1 MLEEAITEWRE
12 AAVAE
17 GLAQGI
23 ANERA
28 LLRRIA
34 ARRFGV
40 AAGDSLAMLLMREEN
55 SERLAMIGDLIVDAA
70 NGEELLRRGRSV
82 LAHGSG
88 G

>member
-1 MLEEAITEWRE
+1 MLEEAIIEWRE

-17 GLAQGI
+17 GLAQSI

-40 AAGDSLAMLLMREEN
+40 AAGDSLATLLMREED

-70 NGEELLRRGRSV
+70 NGEELLRRGRSL